1 MIPPRAAARVRPCAR
16 TSAPARVLALS
27 PAAPRLLPL
36 LVLSLMLLLAWT
48 GLVRA
53 EDEKIIKS
61 HGFSEF
67 GDLKY
72 PEGFAHFDYVN
83 PEAPK
88 GGELSYAA
96 QGTFDNFNPFTRQ
109 GRAAARSADQY
120 ESLLYPS
127 YDEPGSYYGLL
138 AESLEYPEN
147 QDWVIFNLR
156 PEARFSDGTPVT
168 AEDVVFSHEILLEQG
183 LKSYAEAVRKR
194 IPKAEAL
201 GPHRVKFYFSP
212 DFPRRALI
220 TQVGGTPVFSKKWF
234 MADPENRRIDK
245 PRMEPGI
252 GSGPYVLESY
262 DINRRVVYRR
272 NPDYWG
278 DHVNVNVGRNNFDTI
293 RIEYFSDSI
302 AALEA
307 FKAGEFTFRQ
317 ENNSKNWATAYD
329 FPAIDKGWIVRR
341 ELEDGNVPD
350 NAGFVMNMDRPE
362 FQDIRVREAVQL
374 AYNFEWTNESLQYG
388 LFRHRS
394 SFWQNSPLEAK
405 GLPEGREREVL
416 EALGD
421 KLDPAILTS
430 DPVMAHAARADRP
443 NDRKNLRAA
452 MKLLDEA
459 GWAVGQNGIRRN
471 AEGTVLKIEFL
482 SDDPVM
488 DRLVMPFVENLRTMG
503 IDASYN
509 RIDDAQ
515 FTLRR
520 RERDFDMIAGVYRS
534 SLEPSTGL
542 YQQYG
547 TEAAAY
553 SVFNPSGI
561 HGPDIEALIDNIV
574 ASKARD
580 ELEANTR
587 ALDRVLRSKR
597 FMVPTWYLGKYWVA
611 FWDKYEYPDLPPYA
625 LGVEDLWWVNADKAA
640 TLKSSGALR

>member
-1 MIPPRAAARVRPCAR
+1 MIPNRGPQRTRAQAQPQARALVWPERAR
-16 TSAPARVLALS
+16 RVPMLGLALIFLVGF
-27 PAAPRLLPL
+27 ATLL
-36 LVLSLMLLLAWT
+36 SAQ
-48 GLVRA
+48 
-53 EDEKIIKS
+53 EKVTKS
-61 HGFSEF
+61 YGFSEF
-67 GDLKY
+67 GELKY

-83 PEAPK
+83 PDAPR

-109 GRAAARSADQY
+109 GRAGARSGDQY

-127 YDEPGSYYGLL
+127 YDEPGAYYGLL
-138 AESLEYPEN
+138 AESLEYPES

-168 AEDVVFSHEILLEQG
+168 AEDVVFSHNILLEQG
-183 LKSYAEAVRKR
+183 LQSYAEAVRRR

-201 GPHRVKFYFSP
+201 GPHRVKFYFAP
-212 DFPRRALI
+212 DISRRALI
-220 TQVGGTPVFSKKWF
+220 TQVGGTPVFSKAWF
-234 MADPENRRIDK
+234 EADPDNRRIDK

-252 GSGPYVLESY
+252 GSGPYVLDSY
-262 DINRRVVYRR
+262 DINRRVVYKR

-278 DHVNVNVGRNNFDTI
+278 DHVNVNVGRNNYESI

-307 FKAGEFTFRQ
+307 FKAGEFTLRQ
-317 ENNSKNWATAYD
+317 ENNSKSWASAYD
-329 FPAIDKGWIVRR
+329 FPAIDKGLVLRE

-350 NAGFVMNMDRPE
+350 ATGFVMNMDRPQ
-362 FQDIRVREAVQL
+362 FQDTRVREAVQL

-388 LFRHRS
+388 LFRQRQ

-405 GLPEGREREVL
+405 GVPEGRERAVL

-421 KLDPAILTS
+421 ALDPALLES
-430 DPVMAHAARADRP
+430 EPVMAHTSRADRQT
-443 NDRKNLRAA
+443 DRGNLRRA
-452 MKLLDEA
+452 MKLLDAA
-459 GWAVGQNGIRRN
+459 GWAVSDDGVRRN
-471 AEGTVLKIEFL
+471 AQGQTLRIEFL

-488 DRLVMPFVENLRTMG
+488 DRIVMPFVDNLQVMG

-509 RIDDAQ
+509 RIDNAQ

-520 RERDFDMIAGVYRS
+520 RERDFDMISAGYRS
-534 SLEPSTGL
+534 SLQPSTGL

-547 TEAAAY
+547 SEAAAY
-553 SVFNPSGI
+553 SVFNPAGV

-574 ASKARD
+574 SAREWD
-580 ELEANTR
+580 ELSANTR
-587 ALDRVLRSKR
+587 ALDRVLRARR

-611 FWDKYEYPDLPPYA
+611 YWDKYAYPEILPPYA
-625 LGVEDLWWVNADKAA
+625 LGVEDLWWVDADKAA
-640 TLKSSGALR
+640 ALISSGALRQ